1 MSEKI
6 RLAIVG
12 CGGMRH
18 RHLQSLKELADS
30 NLCAFAFELAGVC
43 DPIEANA
50 LSMASLAEEVFG
62 TKPAVVGNLNEL
74 QKVSELRAVDITTD
88 PRHHHT
94 LAAEAL
100 DNNWDVM
107 VEKPMGLTSR
117 ACNVMI
123 KAAEKTGRLLAVA
136 ENYRRDPINR
146 LTKSLLESGVI
157 GEPRLFVQNH
167 IGGRDRMIISVWRHQ
182 KNASGILLD
191 AGVHFSDL
199 MEYLLGDI
207 SSVFAQTRL
216 HEPTRINPAAGK
228 GGDLD
233 TPVGQVYGKWQ
244 KEMPASFKATAEDA
258 AYGTIL
264 FKSGVV
270 GSYLDDYGGHGEP
283 LGQRIIFGSKGSLAL
298 PGDRNGNPI
307 TLHLDDGDPVNDA
320 RILDAVPDYHLDEV
334 TATLF
339 GGDRVWS
346 YDFPFKEVDRKIIA
360 IEYYDFF
367 KSIQN
372 GTAPEVD
379 ASTGA
384 RSVAV
389 SYALLESGE
398 SGKPVTIDEVMED
411 KTSDYQKEINESLGL

>member
-1 MSEKI
+1 MSETI

-12 CGGMRH
+12 CGGMGH
-18 RHLQSLKELADS
+18 RHLYGLKELAAS
-30 NLCAFAFELAGVC
+30 KLCSFELAGVC
-43 DPIEANA
+43 DPVEANA
-50 LSMASLAEEVFG
+50 QSLASLAEEIFG
-62 TKPAVVGNLNEL
+62 AKPAVVGSLDEL
-74 QKVSELRAVDITTD
+74 QKISDIRAVDITTD

-94 LAAEAL
+94 LAAQAMEK
-100 DNNWDVM
+100 DWDVM

-117 ACNVMI
+117 ACNLII

-157 GEPRLFVQNH
+157 GEPRLFLQNY
-167 IGGRDRMIISVWRHQ
+167 IGGRDRMMISVWRHQ

-191 AGVHFSDL
+191 VGVHFSDV
-199 MEYLLGDI
+199 MEYLLGEI
-207 SSVFAQTRL
+207 SSVYAQTRL

-233 TPVGQVYGKWQ
+233 SPIGQVYGKWQ

-270 GSYLDDYGGHGEP
+270 GSYLEDHGGHGESF
-283 LGQRIIFGSKGSLAL
+283 GQRIIFGSKGSLAL

-307 TLHLDDGDPVNDA
+307 TLYLDEGEPINDE
-320 RILDAVPDYHLDEV
+320 RILDTVPDYHLDEV

-346 YDFPFKEVDRKIIA
+346 YDLPFIEIDRKIIA
-360 IEYYDFF
+360 IEYYDLF
-367 KSIQN
+367 KSIEK
-372 GTAPEVD
+372 GETPEVN

-411 KTSDYQKEINESLGL
+411 ETNDYQKEINESLGL

>member
-1 MSEKI
+1 MGETI
-6 RLAIVG
+6 RFSIVG
-12 CGGMRH
+12 CGGMGH
-18 RHLQSLKELADS
+18 RHLHGLKELEAT
-30 NLCAFAFELAGVC
+30 NLCDFELVGVC
-43 DPIEANA
+43 DPVEANA
-50 LSMASLAEEVFG
+50 QSLASLAEKSFDA
-62 TKPAVVGNLNEL
+62 KPTVVGSLEEL
-74 QKVSELRAVDITTD
+74 QKIDGLRAVDITTD

-94 LAAEAL
+94 LAAEAMKYG
-100 DNNWDVM
+100 WDVM
-107 VEKPMGLTSR
+107 VEKPMGLTAR
-117 ACNVMI
+117 TCNVMI
-123 KAAEKTGRLLAVA
+123 KAAEKTGRILAVA

-157 GEPRLFVQNH
+157 GEPRLFLQNY
-167 IGGRDRMIISVWRHQ
+167 IGGRDSMMISVWRHQ

-191 AGVHFSDL
+191 VGVHFSDL
-199 MEYLLGDI
+199 MEYLLGEI
-207 SSVFAQTRL
+207 SSVYAQTRL

-228 GGDLD
+228 GGDLNS
-233 TPVGQVYGKWQ
+233 PIAQVYGKWQ

-270 GSYLDDYGGHGEP
+270 GSYLDDHGGHGKP
-283 LGQRIIFGSKGSLAL
+283 LGQRIIFGSKGSLTL

-307 TLHLDDGDPVNDA
+307 TLHLDEGDPINDA
-320 RILDAVPDYHLDEV
+320 RILDTVPDYQLDEV

-339 GGDRVWS
+339 GGDRLWS

-360 IEYYDFF
+360 IEYYDLFNSIEKG
-367 KSIQN
+367 KS
-372 GTAPEVD
+372 PEVN

-398 SGKPVTIDEVMED
+398 LGKPVSIDEVMSDE
-411 KTSDYQKEINESLGL
+411 TNDYQKEINESLGL

>member
-1 MSEKI
+1 MGETI

-12 CGGMRH
+12 CGGMGH
-18 RHLQSLKELADS
+18 RHLRGLKELEAS
-30 NLCAFAFELAGVC
+30 NLCTFELAGAC
-43 DPIEANA
+43 DPVEANA
-50 LSMASLAEEVFG
+50 LSLASLAEELFG
-62 TKPAVVGNLNEL
+62 VKPAVVGSLEEL
-74 QKVSELRAVDITTD
+74 QKIGELRAVDITTD

-94 LAAEAL
+94 LAAEAMKYG
-100 DNNWDVM
+100 WDVM
-107 VEKPMGLTSR
+107 VEKPMGLTAR
-117 ACNVMI
+117 ACNMMI
-123 KAAEKTGRLLAVA
+123 KAAEKTGRILAVA

-157 GEPRLFVQNH
+157 GEPRLFLQNY
-167 IGGRDRMIISVWRHQ
+167 IGGRDSMMISVWRHQ

-191 AGVHFSDL
+191 VGVHFADL

-207 SSVFAQTRL
+207 SSVYAQTRL
-216 HEPTRINPAAGK
+216 HEPVRINPAAGK

-233 TPVGQVYGKWQ
+233 SPIGQVYGKWQ

-264 FKSGVV
+264 FKNGVV
-270 GSYLDDYGGHGEP
+270 GSYLDDHGGHGEP
-283 LGQRIIFGSKGSLAL
+283 LGQRIIFGSKGSLTL

-307 TLHLDDGDPVNDA
+307 TLNLDDEDPINDA
-320 RILDAVPDYHLDEV
+320 RILDLVPDYQLDEV
-334 TATLF
+334 TANLF

-346 YDFPFKEVDRKIIA
+346 YDLPFREIDDKIIA
-360 IEYYDFF
+360 IEYYDLF
-367 KSIQN
+367 KSIEK

-379 ASTGA
+379 ACTGA

-398 SGKPVTIDEVMED
+398 LGKSVSIDEVMSDE
-411 KTSDYQKEINESLGL
+411 TNDYQKEINESLGL

>member
-1 MSEKI
+1 MAEKI

-12 CGGMRH
+12 CGGMGH
-18 RHLQSLKELADS
+18 RHLRGLKELEAS
-30 NLCAFAFELAGVC
+30 NLCAFELAGVC
-43 DPIEANA
+43 DPVEANA
-50 LSMASLAEEVFG
+50 LSLASLAEELFG
-62 TKPAVVGNLNEL
+62 AKPAVVGNLDEL
-74 QKVSELRAVDITTD
+74 KSMSDIRAVDITTD
-88 PRHHHT
+88 PRYHHT
-94 LAAEAL
+94 LAVEAME
-100 DNNWDVM
+100 NNWDVM

-123 KAAEKTGRLLAVA
+123 NAAEKTGRLLAVA

-157 GEPRLFVQNH
+157 GEPRLFVQNY
-167 IGGRDRMIISVWRHQ
+167 IGGRDRMMISVWRHQ

-191 AGVHFSDL
+191 VGVHFAVL

-207 SSVFAQTRL
+207 SSVYAQTRL
-216 HEPTRINPAAGK
+216 HEPIRINPAAGK
-228 GGDLD
+228 EEDLD
-233 TPVGQVYGKWQ
+233 SPIGQVYGKWQ

-264 FKSGVV
+264 FKNGVV
-270 GSYLDDYGGHGEP
+270 GSYLEDHGGHGES
-283 LGQRIIFGSKGSLAL
+283 LGQRIIFGSKGSLTL

-307 TLHLDDGDPVNDA
+307 TLHLDEGEPVNDE
-320 RILDAVPDYHLDEV
+320 RILDSVPDYHLDEV

-346 YDFPFKEVDRKIIA
+346 YDFPFREIDNKIIA
-360 IEYYDFF
+360 IEYHDLF
-367 KSIQN
+367 KSIEK

-384 RSVAV
+384 RSVAI

-398 SGKPVTIDEVMED
+398 SGKIVTIDEVMGDE
-411 KTSDYQKEINESLGL
+411 TNDYQKEINESLGLL